1 MGLLAKYGLLTPPE
15 GAYIQEQEVNPVL
28 KYMADSYQYMA
39 DQGGLLGDVLYGDG
53 AKALEDLAYGTTPMQ
68 QYGRLS
74 VPTPEAN
81 MRIMS
86 LLQL

>member
-1 MGLLAKYGLLTPPE
+1 MGLLAQYGLLTPPE
-15 GAYIQEQEVNPVL
+15 GEYLQEPEVNPIL
-28 KYMADSYQYMA
+28 KYMADSYNYTA
-39 DQGGLLGDVLYGDG
+39 KNGGLLGEILYGDG
-53 AKALEDLAYGTTPMQ
+53 AKALEDWAYGTTPMQ